1 MKSGE
6 KERDTHVNNNV
17 PPYCPHRARFV
28 TKNIEV
34 FKFHFSGLIEGLSLD
49 GSDGINLQLRMFYD
63 SCMDVDSIRTK
74 GSIPGQSVKYA
85 PRSRR
90 RSNSPTNG

>member
-17 PPYCPHRARFV
+17 SPYCPRARFV
-28 TKNIEV
+28 TKNIKIL
-34 FKFHFSGLIEGLSLD
+34 KFIFPGLIEGLSLD